1 MKIHLREILVLDLI
15 EGYRDD
21 GEVDELNGYDGKL

>member
-21 GEVDELNGYDGKL
+21 GEVDEFGYDGKL